1 MVVVPDPLAW
11 LGTRRRAVLAV
22 CLALALVVAGISY
35 VRIADVHDPVEW
47 ESIDTDGDPQA
58 VVDEV
63 NRQLF
68 RVDHRTETRVWLV
81 DDAGTRRFRAVY
93 EDAYDYS
100 DRQFLARYA
109 GPVPAAPTV
118 AVAKPIHHDLLANA
132 LTARGNHTLFY
143 ATDGR
148 YAMAGW
154 DAPPRSPTQEEEAA
168 EDEAAEDEA
177 AEDEA
182 ATVPTTA
189 RVTRGNASV
198 TTVLYG
204 ARFFQPDHT
213 AAWRVVDRNASAVTY
228 GVDDPGEYAK
238 TRSLRFARAVHPGSS
253 IRLTVDA
260 ATGRPLVVRER
271 RVVTRQLTVEH
282 ENGTY
287 SEVDRRLEFVVVTR
301 FSDFETLDVTRPAG
315 VDGDPPTLRDFFWD
329 FLRY

>member
-1 MVVVPDPLAW
+1 VVAAPDPLAW
-11 LGTRRRAVLAV
+11 LGTRRRAVIAV

-35 VRIADVHDPVEW
+35 VRIADVHDPVDW
-47 ESIDTDGDPQA
+47 ESIDTDGNPQA

-81 DDAGTRRFRAVY
+81 DGSGTRQFRAVY

-109 GPVPAAPTV
+109 GPVPAAPNV
-118 AVAKPIHHDLLANA
+118 AVAKPVHHDLLANVV
-132 LTARGNHTLFY
+132 TARGNHSLFY
-143 ATDGR
+143 AADGR

-154 DAPPRSPTQEEEAA
+154 DAPPQS
-168 EDEAAEDEA
+168 
-177 AEDEA
+177 
-182 ATVPTTA
+182 TVGDGGIPQSV
-189 RVTRGNASV
+189 RLTRGNASV
-198 TTVLYG
+198 TTALYG
-204 ARFFQPDHT
+204 ARFFLPDHA
-213 AAWRVVDRNASAVTY
+213 AAWRVVDRNATAVTY
-228 GVDDPGEYAK
+228 GVDAPAEYAK
-238 TRSLRFARAVHPGSS
+238 TRSLRFARAVHAGSS

-260 ATGRPLVVRER
+260 DTGRPLVVRER

-301 FSDFETLDVTRPAG
+301 FREIETLDVTRPAG
-315 VDGDPPTLRDFFWD
+315 VDRDPPTLRDFFWD